1 MLLSKLEF
9 GSFFSYCPRGE
20 SELIRRSQTWRDLIK
35 YNKVIPNTTITAS
48 QYLAEMLFKHL
59 TETPTPSLHR
69 IFDPSTIL
77 VPVPKSSLQLR
88 NSLWVPE
95 RIANALVEQGL
106 GRQVAPI
113 LKRISSIPKA
123 AFCSPGQRPLASVN
137 YESLRVIRLLEVPEK
152 ILVVDD
158 VITRG
163 ATILGSASKIL
174 DVYSGVEISAFAMLR
189 TMSYPDEFER
199 ILDPCVGEI
208 ELHNDGT
215 TVRRP

>member
-35 YNKVIPNTTITAS
+35 YNKILTSTTLTS
-48 QYLAEMLFKHL
+48 NQYLAEMLFKFL
-59 TETPTPSLHR
+59 TKASTSPLHR

-95 RIANALVEQGL
+95 RIANALVKQGL
-106 GRQVAPI
+106 GKQVAPI

-123 AFCSPGQRPLASVN
+123 AFCSPGQRPLASKN
-137 YESLRVIRLLEVPEK
+137 YESLRVMRLLEVPEK

-163 ATILGSASKIL
+163 ATILGSASKIF
-174 DVYSGVEISAFAMLR
+174 DVYPGAKISAFAMLR
-189 TMSYPDEFER
+189 TMSNPSEFES
-199 ILDPCVGEI
+199 IVDPCVGEI
-208 ELHNDGT
+208 ELQSDGT